1 MRTGYAGRRRANV
14 TRPALIMAMI
24 VVAAVLGAMSSEAAP
39 LTTYYDVSV
48 STQYENWYGPGYRP
62 DGSLGEPYGI
72 FGGATALHG
81 TGMLSWSPDSASFAF
96 DAGGVYGGFSFDG
109 TSWSPAGGFVP
120 GYVPGPADFRTDWGS
135 IGTGSGSIST
145 NRPKEIY
152 FELVDYWIDCWHPT
166 PTCVSGYLAGSAVIL
181 GSARIRTPEPGRD
194 SSVLLFVITGLA
206 LLIGRRSTPRRS
218 RA

>member
-1 MRTGYAGRRRANV
+1 MRTGYAGRRRASV

-81 TGMLSWSPDSASFAF
+81 TGMLSWLPDSASFAF

-135 IGTGSGSIST
+135 IGTGSGSINEQT
-145 NRPKEIY
+145 EGDLLRARR
-152 FELVDYWIDCWHPT
+152 LLDRL
-166 PTCVSGYLAGSAVIL
+166 LAPYAHMCERLPRWQRGHLGFSAHSHA
-181 GSARIRTPEPGRD
+181 GT
-194 SSVLLFVITGLA
+194 
-206 LLIGRRSTPRRS
+206 RRR
-218 RA
+218 